1 MKLKSLRQRGQGT
14 IEYIGIAVVAAI
26 VIAGLIATPLAPK
39 MAETIDKAICTVFS
53 AAPWNEATC
62 GEAPEDK
69 VVCEVSTHQY
79 GRVADVSADVKAVN
93 GSLRKGATVQLV
105 ETNDGWE
112 VVVTSDYGASAGKGL
127 GDGKGGDKGDGK
139 GDGKDGG
146 VEIKP
151 EVDAEAQVNADY
163 SYSKK
168 YTFDKD
174 DEEGARQAF
183 DAAKKN
189 VDQGDAL
196 NPFKPTQPF
205 DGLEN
210 PSQDMHKIRI
220 EGEAKADVD
229 VSISNGGKDSSPDGG
244 KDSSP
249 DGGKDSSPDGGKDST
264 DSDSEP
270 DEGGKKI
277 LESLKAGLNGS
288 ATLGAEGAYATN
300 HDDGTKTVYVQV
312 DGGLEGNANQ
322 EFLGT
327 AGANAHGATL
337 LAVTYDEKTNDI
349 VNVTSRTA
357 YNADA
362 GVNGAEDIV
371 NQSVVTASINTDTP
385 EKRKQAL
392 EAIKNLDNPMN
403 RYHNG
408 GKDENPSKYTMSD
421 LFYDHGELTKQERRI
436 TSEEAEQ
443 DMDVFREAVNLFTD
457 AVAGQEV
464 FGQTQSTTDTSTT
477 SFQVMD
483 DNGNWVDMPECVGGQ

>member
-1 MKLKSLRQRGQGT
+1 MRLKTLRQRGQGT

-53 AAPWNEATC
+53 ATPWNEATC

-69 VVCEVSTHQY
+69 VVCEVSTHEY
-79 GRVADVSADVKAVN
+79 GRVADVSVDAKVGKGGA
-93 GSLRKGATVQLV
+93 RKGASVELV

-112 VVVTSDYGASAGKGL
+112 VVVSSDYGASGGRGL
-127 GDGKGGDKGDGK
+127 GKDKGKDKGGDSSDNGD
-139 GDGKDGG
+139 DKDGG

-151 EVDAEAQVNADY
+151 EVNAEGEINVDY
-163 SYSKK
+163 SYSKAYK
-168 YTFDKD
+168 FDKD
-174 DEEGARQAF
+174 DEAGAREAF
-183 DAAKKN
+183 ERAKKN
-189 VDQGDAL
+189 VDHGDAL
-196 NPFKPTQPF
+196 NPFKPTKPF
-205 DGLEN
+205 ESLEN
-210 PSQDMHKIRI
+210 PSQDIHKVRVEGQINANLDFGVTMDGG
-220 EGEAKADVD
+220 ESPTDGGEA
-229 VSISNGGKDSSPDGG
+229 SSTDGG
-244 KDSSP
+244 VASS
-249 DGGKDSSPDGGKDST
+249 G
-264 DSDSEP
+264 SDAES
-270 DEGGKKI
+270 DENSKKI
-277 LESLKAGLNGS
+277 LKELDAGLNGN
-288 ATLGAEGAYATN
+288 ATLGAEGAVATN

-322 EFLGT
+322 DFLGT
-327 AGANAHGATL
+327 AGANANGATL
-337 LAVTYDEKTNDI
+337 LAVTYDEETNDI

-371 NQSVVTASINTDTP
+371 NQSVVTASIDTDTP

-443 DMDVFREAVNLFTD
+443 EMDWFREGTNFLTNTFAK
-457 AVAGQEV
+457 QEV
-464 FGQTQSTTDTSTT
+464 FGQSESTTDASTT
-477 SFQVMD
+477 GFQVMD
-483 DNGNWVDMPECVGGQ
+483 DNGNWVDMPECIAGG

>member
-1 MKLKSLRQRGQGT
+1 MKLKTLRQRGQGT

-26 VIAGLIATPLAPK
+26 VIAGLIATPMAPK

-53 AAPWNEATC
+53 GAQWNEASC

-69 VVCEVSTHQY
+69 VVCEVSTHEY
-79 GRVADVSADVKAVN
+79 GRVADVSVDVKA
-93 GSLRKGATVQLV
+93 GKGRARKGATVQLV

-112 VVVTSDYGASAGKGL
+112 VVISSDYGASVGKGL
-127 GDGKGGDKGDGK
+127 GKDKGKDKGGDSSDKGD
-139 GDGKDGG
+139 DQDGG

-151 EVDAEAQVNADY
+151 EVNAEGEINGDY
-163 SYSKK
+163 SYSKVYK
-168 YTFDKD
+168 FDKD
-174 DEEGARQAF
+174 NEEGAREAF
-183 DAAKKN
+183 ERAKKN
-189 VDQGDAL
+189 VDHGDAL

-205 DGLEN
+205 NGFEE
-210 PSQDMHKIRI
+210 PSEEMHKFRLN
-220 EGEAKADVD
+220 GQVNADFEIS
-229 VSISNGGKDSSPDGG
+229 VSDKGDDAQKPNSSNSDGNDSDGKDSSGE
-244 KDSSP
+244 DSS
-249 DGGKDSSPDGGKDST
+249 GEDSGSI
-264 DSDSEP
+264 
-270 DEGGKKI
+270 KI
-277 LESLKAGLNGS
+277 LEKLKAGVSGN
-288 ATLGAEGAYATN
+288 AELGAEGAVSHN
-300 HDDGTKTVYVQV
+300 HDEGTKTIYVQV
-312 DGGLEGNANQ
+312 DGGLEGKANQ

-337 LAVTYDEKTNDI
+337 LAVTMKEDTDEI
-349 VNVTSRTA
+349 VNITSRTA

-421 LFYDHGELTKQERRI
+421 LFYDHGKLTKQERRI

-443 DMDVFREAVNLFTD
+443 EMDWFREGTNFLTSTFAD
-457 AVAGQEV
+457 QEV
-464 FGQTQSTTDTSTT
+464 FGQSESTTDASTT

-483 DNGNWVDMPECVGGQ
+483 ENGNWVAMPECVAGG